1 MSCLFLKFSL
11 CNKEAN
17 AQREQKIA
25 IGNAHTS
32 VVSNLFPMV
41 PLMAS
46 LFDIVQE
53 KMEQWQQWRGDT
65 VK

>member
-25 IGNAHTS
+25 IGNTHTS
-32 VVSNLFPMV
+32 VVSHLFPMV
-41 PLMAS
+41 PLTAS

-53 KMEQWQQWRGDT
+53 KMEQ
-65 VK
+65 